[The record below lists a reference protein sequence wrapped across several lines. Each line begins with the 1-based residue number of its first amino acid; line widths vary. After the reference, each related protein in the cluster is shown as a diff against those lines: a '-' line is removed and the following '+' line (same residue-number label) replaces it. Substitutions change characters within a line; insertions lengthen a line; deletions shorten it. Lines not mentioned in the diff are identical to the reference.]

1 MFALRPPSVR
11 ISRPVGMKHYDP
23 VRRPNWREWLA
34 LDEQERLALVVAY
47 HRRTR
52 AKLPNLQLHA
62 AIHVVVENQLAE
74 RIGVVQETLER
85 LLAEGLDRHEAI
97 HAIGSVVT
105 EHLWKAMNETLPGP
119 DLEEAYLRRLEAL
132 TASDWL
138 KGAG

>member
-1 MFALRPPSVR
+1 ME
-11 ISRPVGMKHYDP
+11 HYDP
-23 VRRPNWREWLA
+23 VRKPGSREWLA
-34 LDEQERLALVVAY
+34 LDEQERLALVVGY

-105 EHLWKAMNETLPGP
+105 EHLWKAMNETLRGR
-119 DLEEAYLRRLEAL
+119 DLEEAYFRRLAAL

>member
-1 MFALRPPSVR
+1 
-11 ISRPVGMKHYDP
+11 MKHYDP

-34 LDEQERLALVVAY
+34 LDEQERLALAVAY